1 MLLGLYFTGLGV
13 LALAGLISPMIAP
26 GFGRSAFWNKTHEF
40 DLPVLGPVA
49 FNKVDLLC
57 VVACS
62 SVGYMYYT
70 THLWWCNNLFGVSF
84 SIRGIEMLSLGSFL
98 NGVILLCGLFVYDVF
113 WVFGTTSWS
122 RLPSPSRHRSSWC
135 FRAGGTSRRKSN
147 FRCWVWATS

>member
-1 MLLGLYFTGLGV
+1 MKFPIYGSCVLFGLYCLFKFNKELANMLLGLYFTGLGV

-70 THLWWCNNLFGVSF
+70 THLWWC
-84 SIRGIEMLSLGSFL
+84 IFL
-98 NGVILLCGLFVYDVF
+98 
-113 WVFGTTSWS
+113 
-122 RLPSPSRHRSSWC
+122 
-135 FRAGGTSRRKSN
+135 
-147 FRCWVWATS
+147 